1 MKNAENQ
8 DIFTDVVVLGGGLA
22 GLSAA
27 CSLALRGR
35 SVVLIEKKKYP
46 RHKVCGEYVSN
57 EVLPILKKFG
67 FNPFDFGALAMK
79 RMMLSAP
86 SGTFLESKLPLGAFS
101 LSRYEL
107 DFQFSERARALG
119 VDVRLGVQ
127 ALKVQ
132 PLDEGYEVQTG
143 QSTLRCK
150 YVVGAFG
157 KTSNL
162 RTAGGPGT
170 PSRSP
175 FVGVKRHVELAFPDD
190 LVALHNFKG
199 GYCGVSRVE
208 NNRVNICYLARAADV
223 HKAGGL
229 PEFEERVLH
238 QNPHLRRVL
247 TEAIDVFPRPMAI
260 SNFTMGSGEPV
271 QNGIFM
277 AGDAAG
283 MISPL
288 CGNGMAMAITAGY
301 VLGEQLAEGLAVRA
315 RPEAL
320 QKQYAAYWNKQ
331 FKSRLAWGNRL
342 QWLFGQPAVANM
354 ALGAAKLMPSVVTS
368 IIKKTHGE
376 PVLA

>member
-1 MKNAENQ
+1 MEITENQ

-27 CSLALRGR
+27 CSMALRGR
-35 SVVLIEKKKYP
+35 TVVLIEKKKYP

-57 EVLPILKKFG
+57 EVLPILEKFG
-67 FNPFDFGALAMK
+67 FNPFDVGALAMR

-86 SGTFLESKLPLGAFS
+86 SGTFVESKLPLGAFS
-101 LSRYEL
+101 LSRYTLDYEL
-107 DFQFSERARALG
+107 SERAKALG

-127 ALKVQ
+127 ARKVQ
-132 PLDEGYEVQTG
+132 PLDDGYEVIAG
-143 QSTLRCK
+143 KSTLRCK
-150 YVVGAFG
+150 YVIGAFG

-175 FVGVKRHVELAFPDD
+175 FVGVKRHVELPFPDD

-208 NNRVNICYLARAADV
+208 GNRVNICYLAQAADV

-229 PEFEERVLH
+229 AEFEEQVLH
-238 QNPHLRRVL
+238 QNPHLLKAL
-247 TEAIDVFPRPMAI
+247 TEAKEVFPRPMAI

-301 VLGEQLAEGLAVRA
+301 VLGGQLAAGLAVRA

-320 QKQYAAYWNKQ
+320 QKQYADYWNKQ

-342 QWLFGQPAVANM
+342 QWLFGQPAIANA
-354 ALGAAKLMPSVVTS
+354 ALGAARVMPSVVTS

-376 PVLA
+376 PLLA